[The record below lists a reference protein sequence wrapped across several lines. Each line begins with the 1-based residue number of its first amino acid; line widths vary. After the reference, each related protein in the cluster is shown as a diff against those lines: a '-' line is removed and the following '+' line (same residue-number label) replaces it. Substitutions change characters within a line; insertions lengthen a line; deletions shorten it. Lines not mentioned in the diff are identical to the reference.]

1 MVQIDME
8 HEKLKQIAI
17 EYLEN
22 DISINDLAKKHG
34 MSKTTLIR
42 YFNGERKTLRLNKD
56 LQILIDE
63 ERKKRFLSSKSTYGN
78 KGYLSLTK
86 DEIISLANYYV
97 ENDDINLEEL
107 ALFKDV
113 SKETIYNNFTLENLG
128 EELYNAVLKKYEL
141 NHKNT
146 FKR

>member
-42 YFNGERKTLRLNKD
+42 YFNGERKTLRLNKN

-78 KGYLSLTK
+78 KDYFSLTK

-107 ALFKDV
+107 ALFKDF
-113 SKETIYNNFTLENLG
+113 SKGTIYNNFTLENLG
-128 EELYNAVLKKYEL
+128 EELYNAVLEKYEL

>member
-8 HEKLKQIAI
+8 HQKLKQIAI

-42 YFNGERKTLRLNKD
+42 YFNGERKTLRLNKN

-63 ERKKRFLSSKSTYGN
+63 ERKKRFLSSKYTYGN
-78 KGYLSLTK
+78 KGYFSLTK

-113 SKETIYNNFTLENLG
+113 SKGTIYNNFTLENLG
-128 EELYNAVLKKYEL
+128 EELYNAVLEKYEL